1 MDINKYIES
10 GILELYVAGALSK
23 KESKEVYEHLL
34 SHPEILDEVLK
45 IESAVVKL
53 TAAAAPGDSK
63 KFYNA
68 IKAKIVLDKEK
79 NKVIPLDSKK
89 KNSWISYSGWAA
101 TIVMA
106 AGLLWLLNENNELKN
121 KIDTVVINNE
131 LLESQIEKANNSLY
145 EAEKLITILRDRDI
159 ISVPLDGQTV
169 YPEAYA
175 KVYWD
180 KNENNIYLDVQGL
193 PSPPEG
199 MVYQVWSLTLNPLTP
214 TSLGTL
220 DDFNTDENKIFQI
233 ANANESEAFG
243 ITLEPAGG
251 SESPTLEQLY
261 TLGAVST
268 GNS

>member
-10 GILELYVAGALSK
+10 GILELYVAGALSE

-34 SHPEILDEVLK
+34 KNPEILDEVLK
-45 IESAVVKL
+45 IESAIVKL
-53 TAAAAPGDSK
+53 TAATAPGNSIE
-63 KFYNA
+63 FYTA
-68 IKAKIVLDKEK
+68 LKEKIALDKEDS
-79 NKVIPLDSKK
+79 KVIPLDRKK
-89 KNSWISYSGWAA
+89 GSSWTSYTGWAA
-101 TIVMA
+101 TIIMS
-106 AGLLWLLNENNELKN
+106 AGLLWLADENKELKN
-121 KIDTVVINNE
+121 KIDTVEINNE
-131 LLESQIEKANNSLY
+131 LLETQIENANNSLF
-145 EAEKLITILRDRDI
+145 EAEQLIAVLRDKDI

-180 KNENNIYLDVQGL
+180 KSEDNIYLDVQGL
-193 PSPPEG
+193 PTPPEG
-199 MVYQVWSLTLNPLTP
+199 MVYQVWSLKLDPLTP

-220 DDFNTDENKIFQI
+220 DDFNTDENKIFRI

-261 TLGAVST
+261 TLGAVAT
-268 GNS
+268 GDS

>member
-1 MDINKYIES
+1 MDIEKYIES
-10 GILELYVAGALSK
+10 GILELYVAGALSET
-23 KESKEVYEHLL
+23 ESNDVYNTLL
-34 SHPEILDEVLK
+34 KHPEILDEILR
-45 IESAVVKL
+45 IENAIVKL

-68 IKAKIVLDKEK
+68 IKAKLIQDSEKTKVISLDK
-79 NKVIPLDSKK
+79 KK
-89 KNSWISYSGWAA
+89 TPWISYSGWAA
-101 TIVMA
+101 SVLLA
-106 AGLLWLLNENNELKN
+106 AGLIWLFNENSELKSE
-121 KIDTVVINNE
+121 IDTVKTNTE
-131 LLESQIEKANNSLY
+131 FLESQIEKANSDLL
-145 EAEKLITILRDRDI
+145 EAEKLIAVLRDRDI

-180 KNENNIYLDVQGL
+180 KNEDNIYLDVQGL
-193 PSPPEG
+193 PTPPEG

-220 DDFNTDENKIFQI
+220 DEFNTDENKIFLI

-268 GNS
+268 G